1 MCAAHAKPSRYA
13 LSKRSSTYVQVGQLH
28 NSATARYTLS
38 QGGAGATPNVGKE
51 QLGLMVALRHVF

>member
-1 MCAAHAKPSRYA
+1 
-13 LSKRSSTYVQVGQLH
+13 VGQLH

-51 QLGLMVALRHVF
+51 QLGLMAGLRHIS